1 MPEERYDEYRR
12 SSDFI
17 KEYIFPGGC
26 VPSFS
31 ILTSAMSAGS
41 TFWYSFL
48 LGIPNGCFGI
58 SCQYISSCI
67 L

>member
-1 MPEERYDEYRR
+1 
-12 SSDFI
+12 
-17 KEYIFPGGC
+17 
-26 VPSFS
+26 
-31 ILTSAMSAGS
+31 MSAGS